1 MHTRA
6 ETDSSAGRPPPL
18 PRMVWVLRFA
28 TELHRLHPLIDG
40 PAAAS
45 IGARTFDAGRDR
57 PPETAARDYAELM
70 PPQGA
75 GGMSPEADA

>member
-1 MHTRA
+1 MQTRSD
-6 ETDSSAGRPPPL
+6 TDPSAARPPPL

-45 IGARTFDAGRDR
+45 IGAKTFDAGRDR
-57 PPETAARDYAELM
+57 SPESAARAYAELM
-70 PPQGA
+70 PPQGG
-75 GGMSPEADA
+75 GGMSSEADA